1 MKKKY
6 IKPLVLAVELNMRTT
21 LLVGS
26 KDTEGMGEKLYD
38 EEEVDSGF

>member
-26 KDTEGMGEKLYD
+26 KDTEGMET
-38 EEEVDSGF
+38 EIIETEEVDSGF

>member
-6 IKPLVLAVELNMRTT
+6 IKPLALAVELNMRTT

-26 KDTEGMGEKLYD
+26 KDAEGMGEELYY

>member
-26 KDTEGMGEKLYD
+26 KDPEGMGGELYD